1 MSPEQIL
8 SNLDLFQ
15 KIAPIASA
23 IGFFAIVIGL
33 ISFAIVGFSTTTTN
47 VPAIIITIVCVILVA
62 GASFIIDNSKLT
74 SAQRN
79 VLQSAPSKIVSTKT
93 IQLTQSPDKKQP
105 TFYDDSKNDV
115 SYWTS
120 SGNQSQLN
128 TVPKKARVK
137 FVSPGKTNQSA
148 NTLVIE
154 TSQYIDPRV
163 DKLLAYEENTHDTYV
178 FVNPSK

>member
-15 KIAPIASA
+15 KIAPIAAA
-23 IGFFAIVIGL
+23 IGFSAIIIGL
-33 ISFAIVGFSTTTTN
+33 ISFAIASLSSTVN
-47 VPAIIITIVCVILVA
+47 LPAIIITIVCAILIA
-62 GASFIIDNSKLT
+62 GSSFIIDNSKLT

-79 VLQSAPSKIVSTKT
+79 TLQSAPSKIISTKT
-93 IQLTQSPDKKQP
+93 IQLTQLPDKKQP

-137 FVSPGKTNQSA
+137 FVSPGETNQSA